1 MNPRTPEP
9 VAKPQPAYETK
20 DGSRIRE
27 LWHPDHGGEGAM
39 SLAEATVDAG
49 TATQWHRHLR
59 SEEFYHILSGAGV
72 MERGSERFAIEAG
85 DTLRIPAGVAH
96 RVTAS
101 PATALVILC
110 CCAPPYRH
118 DDTQVL

>member
-1 MNPRTPEP
+1 MDPHAHEP

-27 LWHPDHGGEGAM
+27 LWHPDHCGDGAM

-49 TATQWHRHLR
+49 TTTQLHRHLL
-59 SEEFYHILSGAGV
+59 SEEFYHIVSGVGV
-72 MERGSERFAIEAG
+72 MERGPERFAIEAG
-85 DTLRIPAGVAH
+85 DTVRIPAGVAH
-96 RVTAS
+96 RVAAS
-101 PATALVILC
+101 TTTALVILC
-110 CCAPPYRH
+110 CCTPPYRH